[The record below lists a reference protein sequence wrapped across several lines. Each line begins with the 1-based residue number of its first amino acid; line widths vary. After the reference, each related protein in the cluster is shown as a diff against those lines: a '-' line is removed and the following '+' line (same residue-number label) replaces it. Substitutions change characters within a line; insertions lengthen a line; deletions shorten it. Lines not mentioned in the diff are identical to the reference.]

1 MKLERCKSW
10 NPDAYVCDLTRK
22 LDELAGLDMHKDY
35 DMFYHY
41 ILYDEWDK
49 RNCLMAIRV
58 PGGTV
63 GEIILDE
70 NDNIYKIG
78 IDTKYVIDTYPDD
91 VNEKIK
97 EFVGVRIEHEKQ
109 RS

>member
-1 MKLERCKSW
+1 MKLERCKPW

-22 LDELAGLDMHKDY
+22 LDELAGLDKREEY
-35 DMFYHY
+35 KIFYHY
-41 ILYDEWDK
+41 ILFDEWDK

-63 GEIILDE
+63 GSITLDE

-78 IDTKYVIDTYPDD
+78 VDTDYVVSTYPDN
-91 VNEKIK
+91 VNEIMK
-97 EFVGVRIEHEKQ
+97 EFIGVTIEYEK
-109 RS
+109 